1 MSGPGLAGRGREPVG
16 PGLGQTPGALAQD
29 HLCVRQNKASGPRR
43 ASCRPSEAEF
53 AIRSH
58 GTPEKVVPPEQG
70 SEAAKVWNITQPQKR
85 THLSQF
91 Q

>member
-1 MSGPGLAGRGREPVG
+1 MG
-16 PGLGQTPGALAQD
+16 PGLGQTPGVLAQD

-58 GTPEKVVPPEQG
+58 GTPEKVVPL
-70 SEAAKVWNITQPQKR
+70 SKDQKQQR
-85 THLSQF
+85 CGISLSHKREHI
-91 Q
+91 